1 MYVRNNT
8 KSFPSVLKCA
18 VRDSLNASGNPET
31 KRYVICGAHKV
42 NTSFFIGEQAI
53 PEYRL
58 LQTKYRFVSA
68 IYPNH

>member
-18 VRDSLNASGNPET
+18 VRDGNPET
-31 KRYVICGAHKV
+31 KSYVICGAHKV
-42 NTSFFIGEQAI
+42 NTSSVIGEQAI

-58 LQTKYRFVSA
+58 LQTKYGFVSA